1 MNTHTK
7 KRLLIALC
15 LFAGLMD
22 ATSGS
27 LLMLVPDLA
36 LKLMSVSVVSAE
48 ALVFIRFIGAFVFSV
63 GCLYLVA
70 LVPAV
75 LVNRWAWVS
84 GVLAVTAWVRA
95 VVCVFTTVAI
105 ADGALGLAWWS
116 VPVSDGFLALLQV
129 WVIWKGW
136 VPGRD

>member
-1 MNTHTK
+1 MKPQLK

-27 LLMLVPDLA
+27 LLTLWPQLA
-36 LKLMSVSVVSAE
+36 LKLMAVPPVSSE
-48 ALVFIRFIGAFVFSV
+48 ALVFIRFIGAFVFSM
-63 GCLYLVA
+63 GCLYLFA
-70 LVPAV
+70 LLPVIAA
-75 LVNRWAWVS
+75 NTWGWMS

-95 VVCVFTTVAI
+95 VICVFTTSAI
-105 ADGALGLAWWS
+105 IFGGLSLAWWS
-116 VPVSDGFLALLQV
+116 VPVSDGLLAVIQV

-136 VPGRD
+136 VQGGD